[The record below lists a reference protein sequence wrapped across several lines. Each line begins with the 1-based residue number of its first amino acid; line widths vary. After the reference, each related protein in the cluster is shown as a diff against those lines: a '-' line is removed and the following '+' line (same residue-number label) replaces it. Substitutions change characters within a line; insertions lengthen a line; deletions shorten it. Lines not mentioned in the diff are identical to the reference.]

1 LKRQQTSFKQSVK
14 KVSKNMITATEA
26 LKFVKDHVQWCR
38 ENGESDMRSV
48 LGYINMLEKQISDS
62 KTVEE
67 ITEYFES

>member
-1 LKRQQTSFKQSVK
+1 
-14 KVSKNMITATEA
+14 MITATEA